1 MIRTKYHSF
10 EEYQKLEHAKG
21 VEGQSATQLMR
32 MYRIATE
39 QTTPTILELGA
50 ARGASTTLFLQA
62 SEENDGRLVSVDIKD
77 CSDISQS
84 SRWTFVQSDS
94 TDVDFILSKAPHLRD
109 GIDILYIDS
118 LHTKSHVEKELT
130 GWYPFMKKGSHVF
143 FDDVDSNPYRKGQRK
158 DNFRAEVEWDRIR
171 EYVEAFF
178 YSNEDDFYMDTM
190 FGSTGL
196 AHLYKLCPMGTT
208 PREARPVI
216 HRRENILDML
226 RYSPRSLLSSLKRMT
241 FGR

>member
-10 EEYQKLEHAKG
+10 EDYRKLEYAKG

-39 QTTPTILELGA
+39 QTTPTILELGTA
-50 ARGASTTLFLQA
+50 KGASTTLFLQVC
-62 SEENDGRLVSVDIKD
+62 EENDGRLVSVDIKD

-84 SRWTFVQSDS
+84 SRWQFVQSDS
-94 TDVDFILSKAPHLRD
+94 TDVDFILSAAPHLRE

-118 LHTKSHVEKELT
+118 LHTRSHVEKEVT
-130 GWYPFMKKGSHVF
+130 GWYPFMKQGSHVF

-158 DNFRAEVEWDRIR
+158 DNFRAEIEWDKIR

-178 YSNEDDFYMDTM
+178 YSNEDDLYLDIM

-196 AHLYKLCPMGTT
+196 AHLYKLCPIGTS
-208 PREARPVI
+208 PRETRPII
-216 HRRENILDML
+216 HRRANMPDML
-226 RYSPRSLLSSLKRMT
+226 RYSPRALLSRLKR
-241 FGR
+241 RIRP